1 MNSVALALVPTA
13 VWTVIAPF
21 VAPAGAVTT
30 SSSCVPLTTVAATP
44 LNLTVF
50 AVWGAEKFVPES
62 VTCEIHRWDAEPGGE
77 YSLTMHHADGD
88 KTALSGV
95 FQEISPP
102 ERLVYTWT
110 WGTGGMAGR
119 ETLLT
124 LDFEAAGDETVLH
137 LSHSLLPDEDWA
149 QKHSMGW
156 GGSFN
161 SLDAVLAS

>member
-1 MNSVALALVPTA
+1 MTNA
-13 VWTVIAPF
+13 TVVMTKADEGQTLRMTRRFAAPRER
-21 VAPAGAVTT
+21 
-30 SSSCVPLTTVAATP
+30 
-44 LNLTVF
+44 VF
-50 AVWGAEKFVPES
+50 AAWADKDLVAQWFGPET
-62 VTCEIHRWDAEPGGE
+62 VTCEIHQWDAVPGGE

-88 KTALSGV
+88 KTPLSGV

-110 WGTGGMAGR
+110 WGGSGGMAGR

-124 LDFEAAGDETVLH
+124 LEFEDAGEETILH

-156 GGSFN
+156 GSSFN